1 MKYKCIKYLTDW
13 HTLSPTKDDHMSV
26 ATSIDGLRLVLD
38 STDKIRQEYDN
49 GTAIKHDL
57 TTLNIH

>member
-38 STDKIRQEYDN
+38 STDKIKPRLIAEGIYSSEY
-49 GTAIKHDL
+49 
-57 TTLNIH
+57 

>member
-1 MKYKCIKYLTDW
+1 LTQINAW
-13 HTLSPTKDDHMSV
+13 
-26 ATSIDGLRLVLD
+26 
-38 STDKIRQEYDN
+38 QEYDN